1 MYLLIAV
8 LNKGEKLDEIIEAFI
23 KLGIKG
29 ATVLDAIGY
38 GLKTSYRFSKIAF
51 IRSSVDEML
60 ATRPKHK
67 VIMSVMQEDVAEK
80 AVDVIK
86 RICET
91 QPMVKSRV
99 LLVPVVKC
107 HRFGPKSSQEA

>member
-23 KLGIKG
+23 RLGIKG
-29 ATVLDAIGY
+29 ATVLDATGY
-38 GLKTSYRFSKIAF
+38 GLKTSYRLSKIPF

-67 VIMSVMQEDVAEK
+67 VIMSLLQEDVAEK
-80 AVDVIK
+80 AVEII
-86 RICET
+86 RQICET
-91 QPMVKSRV
+91 QPIVKARV
-99 LLVPVVKC
+99 VLIPVHKSY
-107 HRFGPKSSQEA
+107 RFGPQSSREA